1 MEWTTKVAKNRCEN
15 NKNWTSDKE
24 PLNKGLMRDGW
35 WWQISVIMCPTTV
48 SQSLYSHLLFP
59 NICISSAY
67 ITSVKS
73 ENAILYSFIIAAATV
88 VNSLTNKQKTVNYSC
103 WDFFKKLNLSS
114 FILPGLQHIGE
125 FSCLVPMICFMT
137 HTHTH
142 PFNGPFSG
150 TTRVSRYQ
158 KGKSNLD
165 FTEARDSEC
174 QWHQLGHMQ
183 VCTLLQTDNHASNP
197 PLSFLQA
204 GCPSCRPTNSV
215 KALQCYP
222 LFYDMLHIYS
232 AAWHCTSCI
241 KWKGLTNE
249 RNIHAHLCIFSLTSN
264 MEWHVLHL
272 VTEDLPS
279 DFYTASLTCYYFIAN
294 TLINA
299 ATATTIFPSL

>member
-24 PLNKGLMRDGW
+24 PLNKGLMCDGW

-59 NICISSAY
+59 NICISSAS

-73 ENAILYSFIIAAATV
+73 EKAILYSFIIAAATV

-142 PFNGPFSG
+142 TRLTALFPGLPGWVGTRKVNPIWILLKQETVSVSG
-150 TTRVSRYQ
+150 ISWAICKSAPCSRQITTPATHHSVFYRPDALPATQPTVS
-158 KGKSNLD
+158 KHW
-165 FTEARDSEC
+165 RDE
-174 QWHQLGHMQ
+174 
-183 VCTLLQTDNHASNP
+183 NHLPVGELNP
-197 PLSFLQA
+197 GLPCDRRGYSPL
-204 GCPSCRPTNSV
+204 
-215 KALQCYP
+215 Y
-222 LFYDMLHIYS
+222 
-232 AAWHCTSCI
+232 
-241 KWKGLTNE
+241 
-249 RNIHAHLCIFSLTSN
+249 
-264 MEWHVLHL
+264 
-272 VTEDLPS
+272 
-279 DFYTASLTCYYFIAN
+279 
-294 TLINA
+294 
-299 ATATTIFPSL
+299 